1 MAKLLHCK
9 SVETCCPGRFLKA
22 ASWIRKPDL
31 QFGFGISDF
40 GFRAWLRPKAALR
53 PRLGSLILLS
63 ALLLGPAALA
73 QPPSRKLADYFGF
86 LPLELYKLD
95 SRIANLQLKD
105 LDGDKTSDVIVTNNG
120 RSRIDLLLSTKKPD
134 DEQAPRPFRKDA
146 NDLEYDKR
154 MRLVSI
160 PVNKAV
166 VSLDTGDFNGDGK
179 PDLVFYGTP
188 SEVIILF
195 NEGQGRFG
203 SPKKINTGDA
213 VQRPGALTVGDL
225 DQDGLDDLVLLT
237 DKELIFVYQT
247 APGSLGEP
255 ERVPHTAANPW
266 LVKILDMDGD
276 GARDLVIVDSESD
289 HPIHVR
295 FATNEKKLG
304 PEQRFALEVP
314 SAIAFGDID
323 GRPGTEILVIEAQS
337 GRAKVLSLDQ
347 SAGDEANKR
356 GRLAF
361 FALPLGTERGRS
373 LAIGDINGDR
383 RKDVIVT
390 DPANAQVSVY
400 FQTGHSGLSS
410 GQTFPS
416 LGSTRTVRLAHRDG
430 DAKDEVYVLSEQE
443 KQIGRS
449 VFENDRLSFPS
460 PLTLAGDP
468 VAMDVAQLDGD
479 KNLEIL
485 YIARSKPSVGS
496 KPGVDYFELRALTRE
511 KSGKLRPKS
520 WGGVE
525 AVALP
530 DVTAVPSAIK
540 TLDVNHD
547 GQADLLIFKEYEAP
561 RLVLGQKQGAPR
573 PFSGSLGPVSNAA
586 PAGVSLMN
594 LDGPAVI
601 VAQNTF
607 ARRVLLDPD
616 GHWDIKDQYNAGRN
630 SAQIVGAAALDTDGD
645 GTKEIVLLDRA
656 TKSLLFLAKKDGVY
670 RPSGSLL
677 VGSINFAGMEVA
689 DLDGDGRDDL
699 LIAGTDRFGV
709 LQTGRTGQRLKTIA
723 SYESKHHEARLGD
736 LATGD
741 VNGDGVPDVVF
752 SDVGQQSLEI
762 ATYGGDPDLIPATV
776 FKLFERKTFR
786 NIGDGIE
793 PRDMTIGDVDGDGR
807 ADIVLIVH
815 DRVVI
820 LRQDAGKSAA
830 KPAPATSKPATAAH
844 PGP

>member
-1 MAKLLHCK
+1 MMDKL
-9 SVETCCPGRFLKA
+9 
-22 ASWIRKPDL
+22 
-31 QFGFGISDF
+31 
-40 GFRAWLRPKAALR
+40 LR
-53 PRLGSLILLS
+53 PRLGSLVLLY

-73 QPPSRKLADYFGF
+73 QPPSSKLADYFGF

-95 SRIANLQLKD
+95 SRIANLQLQD

-134 DEQAPRPFRKDA
+134 AEKASRPFRKDA
-146 NDLEYDKR
+146 NELEYDKR

-160 PVNKAV
+160 PVNKEV

-188 SEVIILF
+188 AEVNILF

-213 VQRPGALTVGDL
+213 VQRPGALAVGDL
-225 DQDGLDDLVLLT
+225 DQDGRDDLVLLA
-237 DKELIFVYQT
+237 DKELIFVYQN
-247 APGSLGEP
+247 APGSMGEP
-255 ERVPHTAANPW
+255 ERMPHTAVNPW
-266 LVKILDMDGD
+266 LVKILDLDGD

-295 FATNEKKLG
+295 FATDEKKLG

-314 SAIAFGDID
+314 RAVAFGNID
-323 GRPGTEILVIEAQS
+323 GRPGTEILVLEGQS
-337 GRAKVLSLDQ
+337 GRAKVLTLDQ

-373 LAIGDINGDR
+373 LAIGDINGDH

-390 DPANAQVSVY
+390 DPANAQVWVY
-400 FQTGHSGLSS
+400 FQTAHSGLSS

-449 VFENDRLSFPS
+449 VFEDGRLSFPS
-460 PLTLAGDP
+460 PLTLEGDP

-485 YIARSKPSVGS
+485 YVARSKPGIDS
-496 KPGVDYFELRALTRE
+496 FELRALTRE
-511 KSGKLRPKS
+511 KSGKLRPRN
-520 WGGVE
+520 WGPVE

-530 DVTAVPSAIK
+530 GVTAVPSAIK

-547 GQADLLIFKEYEAP
+547 GQADLLIFKEYGAP
-561 RLVLGQKQGAPR
+561 LLVLGQKQGAPR

-607 ARRVLLDPD
+607 ARRVLLDPE

-656 TKSLLFLAKKDGVY
+656 TKSLLFLSKKDGVY
-670 RPSGSLL
+670 RPSGSLVL
-677 VGSINFAGMEVA
+677 GTINFAGMEVA

-762 ATYGGDPDLIPATV
+762 ATYGGDPELIPATV

-786 NIGDGIE
+786 NIGDVIE

-820 LRQDAGKSAA
+820 LRQDAGKSAG
-830 KPAPATSKPATAAH
+830 KPAPAASKPATAAN